1 MRADR
6 PASDHAADYDAWY
19 ATSRGAWLGGREVEA
34 LIRLGGIGSGTILL
48 DVGCGSGWFT
58 RRFGA
63 TGCAATGLDR
73 DPAMIKYARARGGAD
88 YMQGDMLALPFP
100 DKSFDVVTAVTALC
114 FVDDEHK
121 ALAEM
126 IRVARRRVVLGLLHR
141 RSLLYLRKRG
151 RGAYAG
157 AHWHTRAEVEA
168 LLHSFP
174 QLRGHKIET
183 LLFWPGG
190 PVAGR
195 ALEKLPWL
203 SRRCGGFMAVGIELQ
218 ASSDKL
224 KA

>member
-1 MRADR
+1 MHKTHKT
-6 PASDHAADYDAWY
+6 PAGYDAWY
-19 ATSRGAWLGGREVEA
+19 ASPRGAWIGAREAELLV
-34 LIRLGGIGSGTILL
+34 RLGKIAPGQTLL
-48 DVGCGSGWFT
+48 DAGCGSGWFT
-58 RRFGA
+58 RRFAA
-63 TGCAATGLDR
+63 TGCEVSGIDR
-73 DPAMIKYARARGGAD
+73 DPGMIAYAAARGGPAR
-88 YMQGDMLALPFP
+88 YLAGDMTALPLP
-100 DKSFDVVTAVTALC
+100 DKSFDIVTAVTSLC
-114 FVDDEHK
+114 FVRDERA
-121 ALAEM
+121 ALGEM

-174 QLRGHKIET
+174 QLRGHNIET